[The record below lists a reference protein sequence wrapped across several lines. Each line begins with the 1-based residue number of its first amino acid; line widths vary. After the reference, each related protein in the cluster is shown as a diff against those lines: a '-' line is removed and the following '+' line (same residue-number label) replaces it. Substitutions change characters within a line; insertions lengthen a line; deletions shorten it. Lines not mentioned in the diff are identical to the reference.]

1 MGPQNENTP
10 LVIGT
15 VVDAPPPSQLVQ
27 DFRELGEHFDKLGY
41 FHVSPWFY
49 AQKVLWVLSLFCC
62 VLWLVLKEES
72 VAAHMLGAVVLG
84 IFWQQFHQN

>member
-1 MGPQNENTP
+1 MDATDELRAFHDDWVLDKKLPH

-15 VVDAPPPSQLVQ
+15 VVDASAPSQLVQ

-49 AQKVLWVLSLFCC
+49 VQKVMFVMSLFGC
-62 VLWLVLKEES
+62 VL
-72 VAAHMLGAVVLG
+72 
-84 IFWQQFHQN
+84 